1 LFKRFLAQLS
11 QEPPSECGG
20 NQQHSKR
27 HKGEM
32 MKNHCV
38 RILSAFLGLAGLG
51 AAAHGQVSD
60 QLSVNIPYE
69 FVVAGKTLPAGS
81 YRISRANGHDDR
93 VLLISSFENHAS
105 ALVLATE
112 IVDATAAAQPGLS
125 FQEVGEQHL
134 LGKIQTADHLF
145 TIRVSD
151 RAVLEAAA
159 KSHGNPSMG
168 APGASK

>member
-1 LFKRFLAQLS
+1 LFKRFLAQL
-11 QEPPSECGG
+11 PKNHPR
-20 NQQHSKR
+20 NAAVINNIPKR

-32 MKNHCV
+32 MKKHCV

-81 YRISRANGHDDR
+81 YRISRANGHDER

-134 LGKIQTADHLF
+134 LGKIQTADHVF
-145 TIRVSD
+145 TIRVLD